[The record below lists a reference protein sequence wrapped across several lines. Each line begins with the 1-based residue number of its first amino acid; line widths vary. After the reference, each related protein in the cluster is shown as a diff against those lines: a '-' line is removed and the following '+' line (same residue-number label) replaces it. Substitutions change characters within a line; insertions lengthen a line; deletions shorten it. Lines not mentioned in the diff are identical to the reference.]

1 MVGGFAV
8 CGAEIFGRPG
18 RQEAAMG
25 SFATCLGGNTMPEPD
40 GFPRAVA
47 VWLCLAFAVALS
59 LLTAFAFGGFPW
71 P

>member
-1 MVGGFAV
+1 
-8 CGAEIFGRPG
+8 
-18 RQEAAMG
+18 
-25 SFATCLGGNTMPEPD
+25 MPEPD